1 MFGIPELSERTIKE
15 VIIQVEE
22 YNYIS
27 KGDRIICEVILN
39 GWDNPNSRKKV

>member
-15 VIIQVEE
+15 VNNSGGRIQL
-22 YNYIS
+22 YF

-39 GWDNPNSRKKV
+39 G